1 MKYSFEK
8 IDNDT
13 TKLKYKEKEFEIKRN
28 VGLLKEMQSAVFKA
42 KKKLYFDLAKE
53 GLTKKD
59 LVISKKV
66 GNKTYED
73 NTNVVDLENE
83 YINEATLTM
92 IDNLCNKY
100 FNMTLTDLI
109 QDLELDEKESEIFG
123 EELMYAFT
131 GNKKEVGQS
140 PF

>member
-109 QDLELDEKESEIFG
+109 QELELDEQESEIFG